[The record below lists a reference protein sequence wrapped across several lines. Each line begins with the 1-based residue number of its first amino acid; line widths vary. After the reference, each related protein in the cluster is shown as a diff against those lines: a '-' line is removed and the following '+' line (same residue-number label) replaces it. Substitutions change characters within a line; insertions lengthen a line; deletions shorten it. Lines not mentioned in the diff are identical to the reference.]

1 MDIIIQGV
9 LGTLIWAFVA
19 VCIVI
24 CCIRSKAA
32 ADERRRLGP
41 GSQHRRPGPARVVV
55 GEPRQLV
62 YFSYPA
68 DTEDGRGTVGAS
80 VVVCAIC
87 LEALVGGAECSEVP
101 ACRHVFHRG
110 CLALWIESKG
120 TCPLCREHVVPG
132 PGPEPPSAADNM
144 V

>member
-1 MDIIIQGV
+1 MDIIIQGGLV
-9 LGTLIWAFVA
+9 TLIWAFVA

-24 CCIRSKAA
+24 YCIRSEAA
-32 ADERRRLGP
+32 ADERRRLWP
-41 GSQHRRPGPARVVV
+41 GSQHGRTALARVVV
-55 GEPRQLV
+55 GEPQQLV

-68 DTEDGRGTVGAS
+68 DTEDGRTTVGAS

-87 LEALVGGAECSEVP
+87 LEALVGGAECSEVT

-110 CLALWIESKG
+110 CLALWIKSKG

-132 PGPEPPSAADNM
+132 PEPPSAADNM